1 MCIIRLRII
10 LYLCR
15 EFLKRY
21 KMDVPFQYGRLAEAD
36 SFIDRIEDR
45 KELKNFLRHGINTIL
60 VSPRRWG
67 KSSLVKEAMR
77 ELVEEDKKVKVCFLD
92 AYKLHTEEDFFN
104 KFASAVI
111 QGVSSS
117 LEQKWGDFLRFIN
130 RLTPSIT
137 IASDPMN
144 TISVDLKI
152 NPMKENPE
160 SILQLPEKIAV
171 EKGIRVIVC
180 IDEFQQLAN
189 IPHWERLE
197 SMLRS
202 VWQLQHN
209 TTYCLY
215 GSKMHMMKKIFN
227 NSGSPF
233 YKFGQMMHL
242 KRISKEYWL
251 PYIVN
256 NFEATGKH
264 ITEDQAERLCERVK
278 YNSWYVQQYCF
289 FLWSHTDDTVS
300 DSDLDRQLDLLIDTN
315 AETFQNELDELV
327 ASQVAMLKAI
337 ASGETHF
344 NAKEVV
350 ERYGLGQAQTIT
362 RNKKTLVEK
371 DLVEKNRDVF
381 SFVDP
386 LFELWLKREY
396 ELGEYLLFA
405 RGT

>member
-1 MCIIRLRII
+1 M
-10 LYLCR
+10 
-15 EFLKRY
+15 E
-21 KMDVPFQYGRLAEAD
+21 VPFQYGRLAEAK
-36 SFIDRIEDR
+36 SFIDRIDDR
-45 KELKNFLRHGINTIL
+45 RELKNFLSHGINTIL

-67 KSSLVKEAMR
+67 KSSLVKESMK
-77 ELVEEDKKVKVCFLD
+77 ELVEEDRSIRVCFLD
-92 AYKLHTEEDFFN
+92 AYKIHTEEEFYN

-111 QGVSSS
+111 QGVS
-117 LEQKWGDFLRFIN
+117 
-130 RLTPSIT
+130 
-137 IASDPMN
+137 
-144 TISVDLKI
+144 KI
-152 NPMKENPE
+152 NPVKENPE
-160 SILQLPEKIAV
+160 TILQLPEKIAI

-202 VWQLQHN
+202 EWQLQHH

-227 NSGSPF
+227 NSKSPF
-233 YKFGQMMHL
+233 YKFGQMMQL

-264 ITEDQAERLCERVK
+264 ITEEQAGRLCEKVK

-289 FLWSHTDDTVS
+289 FVWSHTEGVVS
-300 DSDLDRQLDLLIDTN
+300 DEDLDRQLDLVIDTN

-327 ASQVAMLKAI
+327 PSQIALLKAI

-344 NAKEVV
+344 NAKNVV
-350 ERYGLGQAQTIT
+350 EKYRLGQSQTIT

-371 DLVEKNRDVF
+371 DLVEKNGDAF

-396 ELGEYLLFA
+396 GIV
-405 RGT
+405 

>member
-1 MCIIRLRII
+1 M
-10 LYLCR
+10 
-15 EFLKRY
+15 E
-21 KMDVPFQYGRLAEAD
+21 VPFQYGRLAEAG
-36 SFIDRIEDR
+36 SFIDRIDDR
-45 KELKNFLRHGINTIL
+45 RELKNFLSHGINTIL

-67 KSSLVKEAMR
+67 KSSLVKESMK
-77 ELVEEDKKVKVCFLD
+77 ELVEEEKNIKVCFLD
-92 AYKLHTEEDFFN
+92 AYKIHTEEEFYN
-104 KFASAVI
+104 KFASAII
-111 QGVSSS
+111 QGVSST
-117 LEQKWGDFLRFIN
+117 LEQKWGDFLRFVN

-144 TISVDLKI
+144 SIEVDLKI
-152 NPMKENPE
+152 NPVKENLE
-160 SILQLPEKIAV
+160 TILQLPEKIAI

-197 SMLRS
+197 STLRS
-202 VWQLQHN
+202 EWQLQHH

-227 NSGSPF
+227 NSSSPF
-233 YKFGQMMHL
+233 YKFGQMMQL

-256 NFEATGKH
+256 NFEATNKH
-264 ITEDQAERLCERVK
+264 ITEEQAEKLCEKVK

-289 FLWSHTDDTVS
+289 FVWSHTEGIVS
-300 DSDLDRQLDLLIDTN
+300 DEDIDRQLDMVIDTN

-327 ASQVAMLKAI
+327 PSQIALLKAI

-344 NAKEVV
+344 NAKGVV
-350 ERYGLGQAQTIT
+350 EKYRLGQSQTIT

-371 DLVEKNRDVF
+371 DLIEKNRDKF

-396 ELGEYLLFA
+396 GIVNQ
-405 RGT
+405 

>member
-1 MCIIRLRII
+1 MI
-10 LYLCR
+10 
-15 EFLKRY
+15 
-21 KMDVPFQYGRLAEAD
+21 DVPFQYGRLAEAE
-36 SFIDRIEDR
+36 SFIDRVEDR
-45 KELKNFLRHGINTIL
+45 KELKNFLSHGINTIL

-77 ELVEEDKKVKVCFLD
+77 ELREEDKKMRVCFLD
-92 AYKLHTEEDFFN
+92 AYKLHSEEDFYN

-111 QGVSSS
+111 QGVSSA
-117 LEQKWGDFLRFIN
+117 LEQKWGDFLRFVS

-137 IASDPMN
+137 IAGDPMN
-144 TISVDLKI
+144 SVEVNLKM
-152 NPMKENPE
+152 NPLQESPE
-160 SILQLPEKIAV
+160 AILQLPERIAV

-189 IPHWERLE
+189 LPHWERLE

-202 VWQLQHN
+202 EWQQQQH

-227 NSGSPF
+227 NSRSPF
-233 YKFGQMMHL
+233 YKFGQMMQL
-242 KRISKEYWL
+242 KRIDKKYWL

-256 NFEATGKH
+256 NFEATGRH
-264 ITEDQAERLCERVK
+264 ITETQAERICEMVK

-289 FLWSHTDDTVS
+289 FVWKHTAGTVE
-300 DSDLDRQLDLLIDTN
+300 DRELERQLDLVIDTN

-327 ASQVAMLKAI
+327 PSQIALLKAI
-337 ASGETHF
+337 AAGERHF
-344 NAKEVV
+344 NAKNVV
-350 ERYGLGQAQTIT
+350 EKYSLGQSQTIT
-362 RNKKTLVEK
+362 RNKKTLIEK
-371 DLVEKNRDVF
+371 DLVEKNGDIF

-396 ELGEYLLFA
+396 EIS
-405 RGT
+405 